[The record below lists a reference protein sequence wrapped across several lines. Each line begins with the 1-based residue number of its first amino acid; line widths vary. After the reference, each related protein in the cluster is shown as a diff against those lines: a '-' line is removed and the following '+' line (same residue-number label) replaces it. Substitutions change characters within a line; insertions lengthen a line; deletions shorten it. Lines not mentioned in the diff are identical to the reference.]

1 MAKRRLS
8 ALLAVILTAASL
20 AGCANTSQPAS
31 GNAASSTVSSSVPE
45 STESQIPSETEESV
59 LQQSEESSKPE
70 SSDQS
75 SSESSAKESSAK
87 ASEQSKASD
96 VSKAQTSA
104 STSQT
109 STPVQT
115 SKPTQTSTPAQTS
128 TPTQT
133 SKPTQTSTPTQTS
146 KPAET
151 SKPTQ
156 TSKPAETSK
165 PTQTS
170 KPAETSKPTQT
181 SKPAETSKPTQT
193 STPTETSKPSD
204 DKKITKADSAIGD
217 EALYKKLFDINTKVN
232 VQITMSQS
240 EIKKLQNDYKIHE
253 RNNDAKSEIYRKAD
267 VTITVGNEKYTIDE
281 VGIRLKGNNTLSPF
295 YASDGSLNIS
305 NYKLSFDE
313 TFDDKTEYGSDA
325 KVWAN
330 ENDRKLRKKRTFAT
344 LNGLDVKWNLSYDDT
359 YIREIYA
366 TKLFEASNV
375 LVQKINLT
383 QLVFNGKNYGVV
395 KIYEPIDKTFLE
407 KRLPKEAIGGDLYK
421 CIWAPRSGGWS
432 GCNYQT
438 GSTMGVQDNSAGKK
452 YNFNLKTNKSTS
464 KHVTLKKMLSIINKS
479 NPTKAELESVVD
491 TDYFARFMAASY
503 FAGGPDDIRNN
514 YNNHY
519 LYFRKD
525 NGKAIFIP
533 YDNDRTLGITYGYN
547 PGGNAC
553 SDRKPH
559 TGWAIG
565 AGQEQANNL
574 IKLTIIEN
582 NNSTFNYVKDIY
594 TNQLKALVKSDMM
607 KSDSDF
613 NKMYNTAKAHYESVV
628 TPDVK
633 FHNQKQNFKFSLNGT
648 KTNGDNANW
657 SFEQFRS
664 AIVATFNK
672 YVK

>member
-20 AGCANTSQPAS
+20 AGCANTSKPAS

-70 SSDQS
+70 NSDQS

-133 SKPTQTSTPTQTS
+133 SKPTQTST
-146 KPAET
+146 
-151 SKPTQ
+151 PTQ

-359 YIREIYA
+359 YITNYVNLQAKKVKRN
-366 TKLFEASNV
+366 T
-375 LVQKINLT
+375 LT
-383 QLVFNGKNYGVV
+383 Q
-395 KIYEPIDKTFLE
+395 
-407 KRLPKEAIGGDLYK
+407 
-421 CIWAPRSGGWS
+421 
-432 GCNYQT
+432 
-438 GSTMGVQDNSAGKK
+438 
-452 YNFNLKTNKSTS
+452 
-464 KHVTLKKMLSIINKS
+464 
-479 NPTKAELESVVD
+479 
-491 TDYFARFMAASY
+491 
-503 FAGGPDDIRNN
+503 
-514 YNNHY
+514 
-519 LYFRKD
+519 
-525 NGKAIFIP
+525 
-533 YDNDRTLGITYGYN
+533 
-547 PGGNAC
+547 
-553 SDRKPH
+553 
-559 TGWAIG
+559 
-565 AGQEQANNL
+565 
-574 IKLTIIEN
+574 
-582 NNSTFNYVKDIY
+582 
-594 TNQLKALVKSDMM
+594 
-607 KSDSDF
+607 
-613 NKMYNTAKAHYESVV
+613 
-628 TPDVK
+628 
-633 FHNQKQNFKFSLNGT
+633 
-648 KTNGDNANW
+648 
-657 SFEQFRS
+657 
-664 AIVATFNK
+664 
-672 YVK
+672 